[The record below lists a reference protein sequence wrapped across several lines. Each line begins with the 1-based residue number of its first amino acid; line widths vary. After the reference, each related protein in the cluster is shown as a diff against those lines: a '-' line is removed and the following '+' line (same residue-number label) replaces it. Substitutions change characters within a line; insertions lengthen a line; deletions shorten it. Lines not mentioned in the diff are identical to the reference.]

1 MRVGIL
7 GAGVAGLSTAY
18 FLRRHFDDIQ
28 LHEAADFT
36 GGLARSFKWHGFDC
50 DLAPHRLYTNDEEL
64 LKELLEMTPCEKMR
78 RRSRIHIQGRWI
90 QDPVNAVEMVLKFLP
105 FRSMHIVWTYLFH
118 KKLPEDSFEHLVL
131 SKFGAGL
138 NKMFFK
144 PYSEKLFGIPATQIA
159 ASWGHRKLRVGGVKD
174 MIRRNS
180 KLYFRSFYYPK
191 QNGYGAICE
200 RLHRD
205 VEPFLRLNSRLTRIA
220 PNGAGGY
227 RCEFDEQG
235 KTIVEEYDYLV
246 SSLPIS
252 YFAKLMGLET
262 SLRFRPARL
271 TYLLVN
277 KSRLSDNHWFYFAD
291 RDFIINRVAEFKNF
305 ASGSVPADKTVVCCE
320 TTEVQN
326 WSLERVIE
334 ELSQGGLMAPGDVL
348 DHKVIDIKQ
357 AYPIYDLAYEEQMA
371 RVEDFF
377 AEHPGVLH
385 VGRHAQFAHKDVD
398 EIFDEAKHVAARLV
412 RYHQGRTAAAT
423 AMPSYD
429 APLVAVKVDAANESA
444 ALAVEP
450 EVPLP

>member
-7 GAGVAGLSTAY
+7 GGGVAGLSTAY
-18 FLRRHFDDIQ
+18 FLRDQFDDIQ

-64 LKELLEMTPCEKMR
+64 LKEMLDLVPCEKVR
-78 RRSRIHIQGRWI
+78 RRSRIRIQGRWI
-90 QDPVNAVEMVLKFLP
+90 QDPVNAAEMVLKFFP
-105 FRSMHIVWTYLFH
+105 FRSMHLVWTYLFH
-118 KKLPEDSFEHLVL
+118 KKLPEESFEHLVL
-131 SKFGAGL
+131 SKFGSGL

-144 PYSEKLFGIPATQIA
+144 PYSEKLFGIPATEIS

-174 MIRRNS
+174 MLRRNS
-180 KLYFRSFYYPK
+180 KLYFRYFYYPK
-191 QNGYGAICE
+191 QDGYGAICE

-205 VEPFLRLNSRLTRIA
+205 VEEFVRLNSRLTRIT

-227 RCEFDEQG
+227 RCEFNEEG
-235 KTIVEEYDYLV
+235 ETVVEEYDYLI

-277 KSRLSDNHWFYFAD
+277 KPRLSDSHWFYFAD
-291 RDFIINRVAEFKNF
+291 RDYIINRVAEFKNF
-305 ASGSVPADKTVVCCE
+305 ASGEVPADKTVVCCE

-326 WSLERVIE
+326 WSLERVVE
-334 ELSQGGLMAPGDVL
+334 ELTQGGLLKPEEVL
-348 DHKVIDIKQ
+348 DHKTIDIKQ
-357 AYPIYDLAYEEQMA
+357 AYPVYDLAYEEQMA

-377 AEHPGVLH
+377 ADHPAIFH

-398 EIFDEAKHVAARLV
+398 EIFDEAKRVAKRVV
-412 RYHQGRTAAAT
+412 RYDRDRTVAPALSPDDVAELRDLSSEVET
-423 AMPSYD
+423 MP
-429 APLVAVKVDAANESA
+429 
-444 ALAVEP
+444 
-450 EVPLP
+450 